1 MVLKAKVRRSIEI
14 RNDILELERV
24 SRQILQEIASGSF
37 SEEEVFAIHLALEEV
52 LVNAL
57 KHGNKNNSDKKINIE
72 YNITNDKFE
81 ITVTDQGD
89 GFEPEHVPDPR
100 NDENIC
106 KTSGRGMLLIR
117 SYMDKVEYNEKGN
130 SVMLL
135 KNRTK

>member
-1 MVLKAKVRRSIEI
+1 MVLKAKVQRSIEI
-14 RNDILELERV
+14 KNDVLELERV
-24 SRQILQEIASGSF
+24 GQQILQDVTSGGF

-57 KHGNKNNSDKKINIE
+57 KHGNKNSPDKKIAIE
-72 YNITNDKFE
+72 YDITDDKFE

-89 GFEPEHVPDPR
+89 GFEPERIPDPR
-100 NDENIC
+100 DDENLC

-117 SYMDKVEYNEKGN
+117 SYMDKVEYNDKGN
-130 SVMLL
+130 SVMLV

>member
-1 MVLKAKVRRSIEI
+1 MVLKVKVRRHIEI
-14 RNDILELERV
+14 KNDGLELERV
-24 SRQILQEIASGSF
+24 CQQILQEIASGGF

-57 KHGNKNNSDKKINIE
+57 KHGNKNDSNKKINIE

-89 GFEPEHVPDPR
+89 GFEPAHVPDPR
-100 NDENIC
+100 NDENLC
-106 KTSGRGMLLIR
+106 KTSGRGMLLIQ

-130 SVMLL
+130 SVMLV

>member
-1 MVLKAKVRRSIEI
+1 MQRSIEI
-14 RNDILELERV
+14 KNDALELGRV
-24 SRQILQEIASGSF
+24 CRQILQDVTSDGF

-72 YNITNDKFE
+72 YNITKNKFE
-81 ITVTDQGD
+81 ITVTDEGD

-100 NDENIC
+100 NDENLC

-130 SVMLL
+130 SVLL
-135 KNRTK
+135 VKNRAK